1 MLYGYNS
8 FRLKRYWKTRF
19 DISNYEVNIIH
30 GRKQKRIELIKD
42 ELSGKMM
49 KEFIALRQNI
59 SSYLGDIGYVYK
71 KKWENLLRKQ

>member
-42 ELSGKMM
+42 GLSGKMM
-49 KEFIALRQNI
+49 KELIALRQNI
-59 SSYLGDIGYVYK
+59 SSYLGDNDYVYK
-71 KKWENLLRKQ
+71 KKWVQKGM

>member
-8 FRLKRYWKTRF
+8 FRLKRNWKTRF

-30 GRKQKRIELIKD
+30 RRKQKRIEVIKD

-59 SSYLGDIGYVYK
+59 SSYLGDNDYVYK
-71 KKWENLLRKQ
+71 KKWVQIGL

>member
-8 FRLKRYWKTRF
+8 FRLKRYWKTRY

-30 GRKQKRIELIKD
+30 RRKQKRIEVIKD

-59 SSYLGDIGYVYK
+59 SSYLGDNDYVYK
-71 KKWENLLRKQ
+71 KDWVQKGL

>member
-42 ELSGKMM
+42 GLSG
-49 KEFIALRQNI
+49 ENDERVYSIVT
-59 SSYLGDIGYVYK
+59 GYF
-71 KKWENLLRKQ
+71 